1 MAVRQQGTWR
11 GAGPARPRGQAPY
24 VGSPAC
30 SRCQTSASGPFWGPY
45 SLAESEGPSIEGSPS
60 HAEVLG
66 SKVPGPCVALPP
78 PQTSHHLPRDGG
90 LAGLG
95 RRGQTSPPDP
105 RGGPGGATSRDV
117 TRLGGQGVTTVGLT
131 ALPSDQ
137 WPTVPGWLSASAWG
151 QEGVSPSGFCEVCAG
166 LAYVWRDPQ
175 TWA

>member
-1 MAVRQQGTWR
+1 MAVRQQGAWR
-11 GAGPARPRGQAPY
+11 GAGPPGPGGRRRTSESGLFPMPGLSLWAFLGSLQPGRAR
-24 VGSPAC
+24 
-30 SRCQTSASGPFWGPY
+30 
-45 SLAESEGPSIEGSPS
+45 GPSIEGSPS

-66 SKVPGPCVALPP
+66 SKVPGPCVALPL

-90 LAGLG
+90 LVGLG
-95 RRGQTSPPDP
+95 CRGQTSPPDP

-117 TRLGGQGVTTVGLT
+117 TRLGGQGVTTVGLA

-137 WPTVPGWLSASAWG
+137 WPTVPGWVSASAWG
-151 QEGVSPSGFCEVCAG
+151 QEGVSPSGFSEVCAG